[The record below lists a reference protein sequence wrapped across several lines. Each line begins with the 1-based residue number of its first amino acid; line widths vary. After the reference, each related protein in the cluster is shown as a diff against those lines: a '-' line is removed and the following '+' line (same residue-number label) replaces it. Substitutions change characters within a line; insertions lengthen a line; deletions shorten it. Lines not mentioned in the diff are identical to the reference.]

1 MAGKCCPILIMPTS
15 KLLGYSFKE
24 IGFLIIWFGTVLLPL
39 LYGITKIYPKKSLP
53 SKPQG
58 YCLDRTRLTRNSWSG
73 IIGFWTSIILMV
85 SFGIFY
91 IYLILYDV
99 DFVGGDYSHFTY
111 FSVRDKVYPMP
122 IWSGQG
128 RFFPFGHQEFNLISI
143 FSKSPIIYSVFVVIQ
158 YLAIFALSLVA
169 LQELMLVHRVLTILV
184 LTSSPSFTIS
194 FLNIIFPER
203 NVIFWLIIFVVAV
216 KFFDRNRYQSS
227 FCVALVATQVA
238 LYYKEPVFI
247 LITIFAFTRLM
258 VKFLSKKNLLEKT
271 QVIKFIKDQ
280 WLEFSLLFLVSV
292 FLLLYGIIIASK
304 VKISYA
310 ETRVLKGTQFDVF
323 TQYLQSDP
331 FLTIFLVVFSLRIV
345 WLLVNKKTID
355 LLWDALAMGAIF
367 YFLVYVWLKI
377 ASPYY
382 LAPVNFIG
390 ILYTSWIGYKIT
402 CHGFRKFQLGIIL
415 TLVTILFIHSVS
427 LSSSI
432 VLQRKKFIDSH
443 VQLAQFLR
451 DYAPKKEAGIIDVYL
466 PVSSSYWSMEL
477 SSFLDYKGIKL
488 YPKNYHYLTP
498 LEKSKAFLRMNLPE
512 KLKNNT
518 CTSWMPYRCYELNHP
533 NPDDLVI
540 ILPTQKG
547 DISRIELA
555 KYQANS
561 ELIFH
566 YQPQFSPVERGLVF
580 LSGDNRFGGEWM
592 NVYIFQT
599 KQKP

>member
-1 MAGKCCPILIMPTS
+1 MSTS
-15 KLLGYSFKE
+15 RLLGYSFKE

-39 LYGITKIYPKKSLP
+39 LYGITKIYPKKSLLSNP
-53 SKPQG
+53 QESYLEKPQ
-58 YCLDRTRLTRNSWSG
+58 LTRNHCLE
-73 IIGFWTSIILMV
+73 IIELWISIILV
-85 SFGIFY
+85 IAFGIFY

-143 FSKSPIIYSVFVVIQ
+143 FSKSPTTYSVFVVIQ
-158 YLAIFALSLVA
+158 YLAILALSLVA
-169 LQELMLVHRVLTILV
+169 LQELTLIHKVLTILV
-184 LTSSPSFTIS
+184 LMIDPSFTIS

-203 NVIFWLIIFVVAV
+203 NVIFWLGIFVVAM
-216 KFFDRNRYQSS
+216 KFFDRNRSRSS
-227 FCVALVATQVA
+227 FCVALVATQFA
-238 LYYKEPVFI
+238 LYYKEPVFA
-247 LITIFAFTRLM
+247 LIAIFAFTRLLT
-258 VKFLSKKNLLEKT
+258 KFIFQKNSWNNT
-271 QVIKFIKDQ
+271 QINKFIKEQ
-280 WLEFSLLFLVSV
+280 WIEFSLLFLCSV

-304 VKISYA
+304 VKNSYA
-310 ETRVLKGTQFDVF
+310 EARALNNTQFDVF
-323 TQYLQSDP
+323 IQYIQSDP
-331 FLTIFLVVFSLRIV
+331 FLTIFLVIFSLRIV
-345 WLLVNKKTID
+345 WLFINKKTID
-355 LLWDALAMGAIF
+355 LLWDALAIGAIF

-390 ILYTSWIGYKIT
+390 ILYTSWVGYKIT
-402 CHGFRKFQLGIIL
+402 CRGFRKFQLAIIL
-415 TLVTILFIHSVS
+415 TLVAILFIHGVS
-427 LSSSI
+427 LSSNI

-451 DYAPKKEAGIIDVYL
+451 DYELRKKGGIIDVFL

-488 YPKNYHYLTP
+488 YPKNYHFITP
-498 LEKSKAFLRMNLPE
+498 LEKSKASLRMNLPE
-512 KLKNNT
+512 KFQNNT

-533 NPDDLVI
+533 NPDNLVI

-547 DISRIELA
+547 DIPRTELA

-592 NVYIFQT
+592 NVYIFRT